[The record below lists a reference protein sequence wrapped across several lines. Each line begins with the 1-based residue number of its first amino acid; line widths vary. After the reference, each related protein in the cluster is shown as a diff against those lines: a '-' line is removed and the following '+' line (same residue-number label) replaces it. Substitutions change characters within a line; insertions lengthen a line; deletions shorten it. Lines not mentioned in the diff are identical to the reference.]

1 MSLPRHRELRV
12 RLEAFFSAHP
22 RSQIS
27 EEGEPV
33 FNLATARFDLEETPG
48 KLLLH
53 LWSAERNWVRRV
65 VGIEEESADCLR
77 LQVERFGR
85 RPGSLLVTEAGAE
98 WAVERGPARRRY
110 CQRLRRLLEKK
121 FPSARVE
128 RVSTAADLSR
138 SFSSLCTRARMREG
152 GRWWAVTGVNSGES
166 AAAQESSLTYA
177 LIWLDWNRRRYPER
191 VWAGLRL
198 FLPLGQT
205 DRVAQRLVYLT
216 GSRLEVELYAMD
228 ERKFAFERVD
238 QRDVGNLDTYLLPAR
253 HVRQILEREGLA
265 VRRIRA
271 LAPKAIQAGVPAG
284 RNEVVLRFHGLEF
297 ARCSR
302 GRVSFGVEGEEQP
315 LTEENFPAL
324 AALVG
329 RLRRER
335 SAQGAPGSPYY
346 RAEPERWLESLLRA
360 RPSLLDPRLNTRWLY
375 PQVPAVAAGERGLAD
390 LLGVT
395 RDGRLVVIEL
405 KASSD
410 IHLPLQGL
418 DYWLRVRWHQ
428 ARGELKRSGYFAG
441 VGLKPDPPELLL
453 VSPALQ
459 FHPTTEALL
468 GYLAPEIPATLVGI
482 NEDWRRRPKV
492 VFRRRRPNGS
502 EKKKGGSAPNS

>member
-1 MSLPRHRELRV
+1 MSFPRHRELRA

-22 RSQIS
+22 RSEIS
-27 EEGEPV
+27 EEGEPL
-33 FNLATARFDLEETPG
+33 FSLATARFDLEETQG

-65 VGIEEESADCLR
+65 VGIEEESAGCLR
-77 LQVERFGR
+77 LEVERFGR
-85 RPGSLLVTEAGAE
+85 RQGSLLVAEAGAE

-121 FPSARVE
+121 FPSVRVE
-128 RVSTAADLSR
+128 GVSSTADLSR
-138 SFSSLCTRARMREG
+138 SFSSLCTRARMKEG
-152 GRWWAVTGVNSGES
+152 SRWWAVTGVNSGES
-166 AAAQESSLTYA
+166 AAAQDCILTYA

-198 FLPLGQT
+198 FLPAGQT
-205 DRVAQRLVYLT
+205 DTAAQRLVYLT
-216 GSRLEVELYAMD
+216 GSQLRVELYGLD
-228 ERKFAFERVD
+228 ERKFGFERVD

-253 HVRQILEREGLA
+253 HARQILERESPA

-271 LAPKAIQAGVPAG
+271 LAPKAIQAAVPAG

-297 ARCSR
+297 ARSSR
-302 GRVSFGVEGEEQP
+302 GQVRFGVETEEL
-315 LTEENFPAL
+315 LTEENFSNL

-346 RAEPERWLESLLRA
+346 RAQSERWLESLWRA
-360 RPSLLDPRLNTRWLY
+360 RPSLLDPRLNARWLY

-395 RDGRLVVIEL
+395 RGGRLVVIEL

-428 ARGELKRSGYFAG
+428 SRGELKRSGYFAG
-441 VGLKPDPPELLL
+441 AGLKPDPPELLL

-468 GYLAPEIPATLVGI
+468 DYFAPEIPVTLVGI

-492 VFRRRRPNGS
+492 VFRRSRPSGS
-502 EKKKGGSAPNS
+502 EKKKGGSTPNS